1 MNFKIIKTTEWKSSS
16 GEKGCTHTLAYK
28 GRVFNLTDT
37 DFESDDFEVKNNLLS
52 LKTKV
57 DIVKESYVNQLGETK
72 VGLKIKPT
80 LGDLNITDV

>member
-1 MNFKIIKTTEWKSSS
+1 MNFKVIKTTEWQSSQ
-16 GEKGCTHTLAYK
+16 GEKGTTFTLAFK
-28 GRVFNLTDT
+28 GRVFNMNTN
-37 DFESDDFEVKNNLLS
+37 DFESGEYEVKTNVLT